1 MKHQWINGSIWLL
14 MLMVM
19 PCSLQANVA
28 GANSGG
34 NNQSLAVKNDLL
46 QFKAGSHVMG
56 FKPDKAYL
64 VNTTSFL
71 SVEFLGAHTIVPQA
85 VAADDANRHQNDVAL
100 TPDHEDTLA
109 NLQRVEYQNLW
120 NGITLRYDAVQTG
133 IAEST
138 YFIQPGADI
147 ADIRLK
153 YNADTELQ
161 EDGSLKIKL
170 ATQQGYIT
178 ESMPVAW
185 QMVDGRKK
193 AVEVAYEIHDGTIGF
208 KTGAYNKDQ
217 NLIIDPTYQWHTF
230 HGSTSIDEG
239 YSIAVDG
246 SGNVYITG
254 MSYATWGA
262 PLHAHDSHAGY
273 PDIVVLKLDSSGALV
288 WNTFYGGQFF
298 DRGYGIVVDGSSNV
312 YVTGYSVASWGTP
325 VNAHTSGSSDIVVL
339 KLNSSGVYQWHTF
352 HGSESDD
359 KGQGIT
365 LDESGYAYITGQSE
379 ATWGSPLN
387 AHSAGSNYDIV
398 TFKLDRTT
406 GVLQWNTFNGST
418 LDDYSY
424 GIAIGSGNI
433 YVTGQSEAT
442 WGTPGHAFSGGND
455 IVVLKLN
462 SSGALAW
469 NTFHGSTYYDDYGY
483 GIAVDGGGN
492 VYVTGK
498 SYSTWGSPVNP
509 YSDNSDIVVLKLD
522 SSGTLAWNTF
532 HGSTYPDEGK
542 GIAVDGTG
550 NVYISGSSQKT
561 WGSPLHAYNGFTS
574 YDIVALKLNSS
585 GAYQWHTFYGSTS
598 TDYGNGIAVDGNEN
612 IYVAGSSNATWD
624 TPVNPY
630 TGTGNADILI
640 FMLDNKSTLT
650 ITKAGTGLGTV
661 TSTPP
666 GIDCGTDCIETYV
679 DQSTI
684 TLTATPDPKFTF
696 AGWSGDCIGKTNETS
711 VLIDG
716 NKSCTATFKKFP
728 WPMFI
733 PAIIKGGVQ

>member
-1 MKHQWINGSIWLL
+1 
-14 MLMVM
+14 
-19 PCSLQANVA
+19 
-28 GANSGG
+28 
-34 NNQSLAVKNDLL
+34 
-46 QFKAGSHVMG
+46 
-56 FKPDKAYL
+56 
-64 VNTTSFL
+64 
-71 SVEFLGAHTIVPQA
+71 
-85 VAADDANRHQNDVAL
+85 
-100 TPDHEDTLA
+100 
-109 NLQRVEYQNLW
+109 
-120 NGITLRYDAVQTG
+120 
-133 IAEST
+133 
-138 YFIQPGADI
+138 
-147 ADIRLK
+147 
-153 YNADTELQ
+153 
-161 EDGSLKIKL
+161 
-170 ATQQGYIT
+170 
-178 ESMPVAW
+178 
-185 QMVDGRKK
+185 
-193 AVEVAYEIHDGTIGF
+193 
-208 KTGAYNKDQ
+208 
-217 NLIIDPTYQWHTF
+217 
-230 HGSTSIDEG
+230 
-239 YSIAVDG
+239 
-246 SGNVYITG
+246 
-254 MSYATWGA
+254 
-262 PLHAHDSHAGY
+262 
-273 PDIVVLKLDSSGALV
+273 
-288 WNTFYGGQFF
+288 
-298 DRGYGIVVDGSSNV
+298 
-312 YVTGYSVASWGTP
+312 
-325 VNAHTSGSSDIVVL
+325 
-339 KLNSSGVYQWHTF
+339 
-352 HGSESDD
+352 
-359 KGQGIT
+359 
-365 LDESGYAYITGQSE
+365 
-379 ATWGSPLN
+379 
-387 AHSAGSNYDIV
+387 
-398 TFKLDRTT
+398 
-406 GVLQWNTFNGST
+406 VLQWNTFNGST

-424 GIAIGSGNI
+424 DIAIGGGNI

-455 IVVLKLN
+455 IVVFKLN